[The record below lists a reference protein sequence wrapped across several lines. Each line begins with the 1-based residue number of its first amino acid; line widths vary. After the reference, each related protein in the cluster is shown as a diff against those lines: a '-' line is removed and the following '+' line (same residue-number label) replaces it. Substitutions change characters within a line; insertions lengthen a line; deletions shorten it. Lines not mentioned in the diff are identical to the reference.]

1 MNIAFC
7 LNRKIVRYLPV
18 TFASIRANH
27 TEASITCYVVHS
39 DLHEEDKDMLIAF
52 AKKFK
57 LTLHILHVDYS
68 LFEKIATPKGHATN
82 LHQLPIET
90 CFRFILPDV
99 LPQTMERVLY
109 LDVDIVIDEDL
120 YGLYNMDFKD
130 KALVVTYD
138 LQGYDLLSPAPPP
151 INLPPETGRYFNAGV
166 MLLNLVYLRKNLS
179 FAKYVQAS
187 KSIDSNLFS
196 QAILNYLFWDNALY
210 VSALKYNYG
219 HRFDRDGL
227 LLGDAKPAIIH
238 YASLNKPWD
247 FWCEDDLFAD
257 SVYGSLLTPHVN
269 RINGIWWKYAKM
281 CPQLFDELYLRM
293 RDIRAILLNNL
304 ASSAYV
310 AKRAEKYLGVYEKL
324 YQIGTIERL
333 DKHLK
338 QYDGVGIYGYGS
350 LGAGFTKRLKASG
363 VSVKVVIDKKY
374 TEPLSEDG
382 TLFTSSLQDAAGVD
396 IVIITALMDA
406 DTISSELAEHT
417 PAKTIALDA
426 LLEGELL

>member
-68 LFEKIATPKGHATN
+68 LFEKIATPKGYKTN
-82 LHQLPIET
+82 LYQLPIET
-90 CFRFILPDV
+90 CFRFILPNV
-99 LPQTMERVLY
+99 LPQTIDRVLY
-109 LDVDIVIDEDL
+109 LDIDIVVDGDL
-120 YGLYNMDFKD
+120 YGLYSMDFQD
-130 KALVVTYD
+130 KAVVVTYGMH
-138 LQGYDLLSPAPPP
+138 GYDSLSPALPP
-151 INLPPETGRYFNAGV
+151 INLPPESGLYFNAGV
-166 MLLNLVYLRKNLS
+166 MLLNLVYLRKNIS
-179 FAKYVQAS
+179 FAHYVQAS
-187 KSIDSNLFS
+187 ESIDSNLFS

-210 VSALKYNYG
+210 VSALKFNYAY
-219 HRFDRDGL
+219 RTDPNGL
-227 LLGDAKPAIIH
+227 LLGDSKPSIIH
-238 YASLNKPWD
+238 YASSNKPWD
-247 FWCEDDLFAD
+247 FWCDDDLHID
-257 SVYGSLLTPHVN
+257 SVYGSHITPHVN
-269 RINGIWWKYAKM
+269 HINGIWWKYAKM
-281 CPQLFDELYLRM
+281 CPQLYDELYSQMCDTRN
-293 RDIRAILLNNL
+293 ILLGNL
-304 ASSAYV
+304 AGAAYLV
-310 AKRAEKYLGVYEKL
+310 RRAEKYLGVYEKL
-324 YQIGTIERL
+324 YQTGMTEQL
-333 DKHLK
+333 DKYLK
-338 QYDGVGIYGYGS
+338 QYDCVGVYGYGN

-406 DTISSELAEHT
+406 DAISLELKEHT
-417 PAKTIALDA
+417 SAKVIALDA
-426 LLEGELL
+426 LLGKK